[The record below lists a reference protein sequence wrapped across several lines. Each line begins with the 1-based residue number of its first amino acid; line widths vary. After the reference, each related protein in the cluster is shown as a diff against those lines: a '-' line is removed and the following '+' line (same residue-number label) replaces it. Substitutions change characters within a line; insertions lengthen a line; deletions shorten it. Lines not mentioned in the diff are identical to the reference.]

1 MGVLGPKIRLVAVKI
16 RVLAP
21 EVSVLAPVRCGTAA
35 AARSALLRGQWPI
48 LPGSGADGGVGQV
61 CPALGGRSP
70 GLPGS
75 RGTFARS
82 TRHSGDGRQVYP
94 ALGGRSSGLPE
105 DEVAHRSFQRF
116 RRIFFLASP
125 ESFTAGRVQER
136 GRSSQVGSVR
146 VVGGRDAQPGSW
158 PGIVSVQKVREKHVF
173 HACGG
178 SLIHPQWVLTAA
190 HCFVNSQDVPAW
202 HVVAGTTSLTDMG
215 PETQHS
221 YVRQIIIHD
230 DYDTTTQANDIA
242 LMELHEPLQ
251 CTPYVQL
258 ACVPDFSLQ
267 LRQLRNC
274 YVGGWG
280 VTTARSG
287 GLLPSLQEAKVPLID
302 LQVCNS
308 SGWYHGDIH
317 PHNLCA
323 GYPQG
328 GIDTCQGDSGGPLV
342 CQDPHADHFWLVGVT
357 SFGVGCARARRPG
370 IYASTQYFRQWI
382 LIQMAMPS
390 SEAWHI
396 YKALQ
401 CSPYVQLACVPDF
414 SLRLWE
420 LRNLY
425 VSSWGVTTATSWHVV
440 AGINNLAQEGP
451 EVQAGYVRRI
461 LDHKGYNN
469 ITMANDISLMEL
481 HEPLQSSPYVQ
492 RACVPDFSLRLWEL

>member
-1 MGVLGPKIRLVAVKI
+1 MGVLGPKIRPVAVKI

-61 CPALGGRSP
+61 YPALGGDGRQVYPALGGRSP
-70 GLPGS
+70 GLPGT
-75 RGTFARS
+75 RGTVVRS
-82 TRHSGDGRQVYP
+82 TRLSGDVRQVYP

-116 RRIFFLASP
+116 RRISFLASP
-125 ESFTAGRVQER
+125 ESFTAGRVQERYGLWPTLSNADRTQRGVERAATFRWCWRSFTEGSTDAAGPPPAKVTVTRGITTPRGLRVRCR

-190 HCFVNSQDVPAW
+190 HCFVNSQDVPVW
-202 HVVAGTTSLTDMG
+202 RVVAGTTSLTDMG

-242 LMELHEPLQ
+242 LMELYEPLQ

-287 GLLPSLQEAKVPLID
+287 GLPPSLQEAKVPLID

-323 GYPQG
+323 GYLQG

-357 SFGVGCARARRPG
+357 SFGVGCARARQPG

-390 SEAWHI
+390 SEAWHSRLCQSPSAGGLHLHT
-396 YKALQ
+396 AL
-401 CSPYVQLACVPDF
+401 P
-414 SLRLWE
+414 E
-420 LRNLY
+420 LDAD
-425 VSSWGVTTATSWHVV
+425 S
-440 AGINNLAQEGP
+440 
-451 EVQAGYVRRI
+451 
-461 LDHKGYNN
+461 DH
-469 ITMANDISLMEL
+469 AALS
-481 HEPLQSSPYVQ
+481 
-492 RACVPDFSLRLWEL
+492 

>member
-1 MGVLGPKIRLVAVKI
+1 
-16 RVLAP
+16 
-21 EVSVLAPVRCGTAA
+21 
-35 AARSALLRGQWPI
+35 
-48 LPGSGADGGVGQV
+48 
-61 CPALGGRSP
+61 
-70 GLPGS
+70 
-75 RGTFARS
+75 
-82 TRHSGDGRQVYP
+82 
-94 ALGGRSSGLPE
+94 
-105 DEVAHRSFQRF
+105 
-116 RRIFFLASP
+116 
-125 ESFTAGRVQER
+125 
-136 GRSSQVGSVR
+136 
-146 VVGGRDAQPGSW
+146 
-158 PGIVSVQKVREKHVF
+158 
-173 HACGG
+173 
-178 SLIHPQWVLTAA
+178 
-190 HCFVNSQDVPAW
+190 
-202 HVVAGTTSLTDMG
+202 MG

-230 DYDTTTQANDIA
+230 DYDTTTQAKDIA

-287 GLLPSLQEAKVPLID
+287 GLPPSLQEAKVPLID

-382 LIQMAMPS
+382 LTQMAMPS
-390 SEAWHI
+390 SEAAAATAESHFSTELNPI
-396 YKALQ
+396 EALQ
-401 CSPYVQLACVPDF
+401 PVPIRPLAGDSVGPLVCQDPHADHFWLV
-414 SLRLWE
+414 
-420 LRNLY
+420 
-425 VSSWGVTTATSWHVV
+425 GVTSFGVGCARARQPGVYASTQYFRQWILIQMADGDALIGSMAQNVPAWHVV

-451 EVQAGYVRRI
+451 EVQVGYVRRI

>member
-1 MGVLGPKIRLVAVKI
+1 
-16 RVLAP
+16 
-21 EVSVLAPVRCGTAA
+21 
-35 AARSALLRGQWPI
+35 
-48 LPGSGADGGVGQV
+48 
-61 CPALGGRSP
+61 
-70 GLPGS
+70 
-75 RGTFARS
+75 
-82 TRHSGDGRQVYP
+82 
-94 ALGGRSSGLPE
+94 
-105 DEVAHRSFQRF
+105 
-116 RRIFFLASP
+116 
-125 ESFTAGRVQER
+125 
-136 GRSSQVGSVR
+136 
-146 VVGGRDAQPGSW
+146 
-158 PGIVSVQKVREKHVF
+158 
-173 HACGG
+173 
-178 SLIHPQWVLTAA
+178 
-190 HCFVNSQDVPAW
+190 
-202 HVVAGTTSLTDMG
+202 MG

-230 DYDTTTQANDIA
+230 DYDTTTQAKDIA

-287 GLLPSLQEAKVPLID
+287 GLPPSLQEAKVPLID

-382 LIQMAMPS
+382 LTQMAMPSSEAAAATAESHFSTELNPIEALQPVPIRPLAGDSVGPLVCQDPHADHFWLVGVTSFGVGCARARQPGVYASTQYFRQWILIQMAMPS
-390 SEAWHI
+390 SEAWHSRLCQSPSAGGI
-396 YKALQ
+396 HLHTHFQNWMLTQITRHSVRAANETEHAWSHIPTPSNSVEAPQTTEPSYFSSCLKALNKLLDFFT
-401 CSPYVQLACVPDF
+401 QLQEF
-414 SLRLWE
+414 LRVL
-420 LRNLY
+420 
-425 VSSWGVTTATSWHVV
+425 
-440 AGINNLAQEGP
+440 
-451 EVQAGYVRRI
+451 
-461 LDHKGYNN
+461 KGGS
-469 ITMANDISLMEL
+469 T
-481 HEPLQSSPYVQ
+481 
-492 RACVPDFSLRLWEL
+492 